1 MIRFEYDNIEADKL
15 ILEFKCK
22 SCHAISKTELLVVP
36 QLDINTFDKTKLSYQ
51 HKCVCGEIYYIDI
64 YNGIY
69 DNYGI
74 VNGIDG
80 NENDVYVHEVSNY
93 FYNKD
98 SILVDTIGSYFKI
111 ESIIDSI
118 DEMSNENKSYV
129 YCLLFS
135 NLISILDSFIKIYTE
150 PIVQCDD
157 ILIERFCSEFGI
169 TKGTI
174 EEEKQAVKDF
184 YNKKTFQYIPSQ
196 KKLLERVFN
205 ILKEKNRLENI
216 KEKSLNF

>member
-1 MIRFEYDNIEADKL
+1 MEFQNKSNSLRFIFLK
-15 ILEFKCK
+15 F
-22 SCHAISKTELLVVP
+22 
-36 QLDINTFDKTKLSYQ
+36 
-51 HKCVCGEIYYIDI
+51 
-64 YNGIY
+64 
-69 DNYGI
+69 
-74 VNGIDG
+74 
-80 NENDVYVHEVSNY
+80 
-93 FYNKD
+93 
-98 SILVDTIGSYFKI
+98 
-111 ESIIDSI
+111 ESIIDGI
-118 DEMSNENKSYV
+118 DSMIKENKNYI

-157 ILIERFCSEFGI
+157 ILVERFCSEFGI

-205 ILKEKNRLENI
+205 INLDFDDRIERYVAVRDVIVHRNAIDSDGYMHRIKKTQLFDALNVIKKHIRCIFNALSEYEIEKQANRIINRC
-216 KEKSLNF
+216 